1 MASNTISDMQKHI
14 DDYRYDI
21 AMVKR
26 RSLEAG
32 PLAKAVERAIYV
44 WDLSAR
50 IEFGMTLEELETLVK
65 ETE

>member
-32 PLAKAVERAIYV
+32 PLGKVCTTPANARVDGQTAIQ
-44 WDLSAR
+44 
-50 IEFGMTLEELETLVK
+50 
-65 ETE
+65 